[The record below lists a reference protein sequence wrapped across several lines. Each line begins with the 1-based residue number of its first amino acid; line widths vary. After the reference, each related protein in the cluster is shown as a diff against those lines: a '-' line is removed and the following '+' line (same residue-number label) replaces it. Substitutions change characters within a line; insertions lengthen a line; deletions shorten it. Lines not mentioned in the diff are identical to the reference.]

1 MNFLKKM
8 IAATLAFLLMFAATP
23 FQALAAD
30 VRGLKTGVAF
40 VLADSLRLRET
51 PSTAAKTLTYA
62 PKGDI
67 VVLLGK
73 SGNWY
78 HVIYNL
84 QEGYMHESYLDT
96 ATVENAELGY
106 GQVNYASVNMR
117 SGPGTSHSR
126 IGQSK
131 QKDYCYII
139 GINKQWY
146 KVIWNDQIC
155 YIRSD
160 YLDLT
165 EYPYENK
172 ASKKSPLF
180 FRGGKTTGTSVSV
193 TTLKNSKNY
202 IGSSNSVKTTAAA
215 VFATA
220 KKYIGVPYVWGGSSP
235 SGFDCS
241 GFVQYVFQQHGI
253 QLNRTASTQYQHG
266 TYVSRSNLQPGD
278 LVFFQDTYTTG
289 ISHLGIYIGNG
300 EFIHASSSKG
310 VTISQLSNTYWNSHY
325 YGARRILS

>member
-23 FQALAAD
+23 LQALAAD

-51 PSTAAKTLTYA
+51 PSTAAKTLNYA

-106 GQVNYASVNMR
+106 GQVNYTSVNMR

-131 QKDYCYII
+131 RNDYCYII

-180 FRGGKTTGTSVSV
+180 FRGGKSTGTSVSV

-202 IGSSNSVKTTAAA
+202 IGSSNSGSATAAA
-215 VFATA
+215 VIATA

-310 VTISQLSNTYWNSHY
+310 VTISQLSNSYWNSHY